1 MFVSIFEHLAEDLLA
16 DKDQKE
22 QGSKPLFPTSYRVL
36 PYEIT
41 DVKVMVEP
49 ETAKAYLVLNVVS
62 SKTKHSK
69 KPLKIQIS
77 ELSDMSEA
85 IKKVKKH

>member
-22 QGSKPLFPTSYRVL
+22 QGPKPLFPQTYHVL

-49 ETAKAYLVLNVVS
+49 ETAKAYLILKVVS

-69 KPLKIQIS
+69 KPLKIEIS
-77 ELSDMSEA
+77 ELSEISET
-85 IKKVKKH
+85 IKKVKRH